1 MIPEIP
7 KEILIKYY
15 KGMINSCFKMIP
27 IYNGE
32 KYKSKEIIYSSED
45 SFNNFQIYLTNLIV
59 EMYGNSVFYTSD
71 NSFRL
76 LSIITGMIQ
85 QIQENEHQKVK
96 RLVME
101 CISLCKKIIK
111 EMEEDTA

>member
-7 KEILIKYY
+7 REILINYY
-15 KGMINSCFKMIP
+15 KNLINSIYKLLP
-27 IYNGE
+27 IYEGS

-45 SFNNFQIYLTNLIV
+45 SFNNFQIYLTNLIT
-59 EMYGNSVFYTSD
+59 EMLGNSVFYTSD
-71 NSFRL
+71 NSIKL
-76 LSIITGMIQ
+76 LSLVIGMIQ
-85 QIQENEHQKVK
+85 QIEQNQQQRVK